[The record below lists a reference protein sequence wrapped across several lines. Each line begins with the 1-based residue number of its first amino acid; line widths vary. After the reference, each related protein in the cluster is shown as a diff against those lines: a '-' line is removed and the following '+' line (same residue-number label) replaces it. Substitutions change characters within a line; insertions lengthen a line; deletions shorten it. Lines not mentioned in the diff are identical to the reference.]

1 MLKAGNVLVPNFQQ
15 RVLLGVATFVG
26 VLLLVGWIT
35 VNEPSRMEVF
45 TQQYHGRSIEAGASL
60 FLNNCSPCHGVDG
73 KGSGRAPALK
83 EPIVDMRRHGRGL
96 RETARVV
103 KRWPQAL

>member
-1 MLKAGNVLVPNFQQ
+1 MVRLPVLGPHGHSDQVIKGGKTTAGQPRSKGQNPACPHERVQ
-15 RVLLGVATFVG
+15 RALL
-26 VLLLVGWIT
+26 
-35 VNEPSRMEVF
+35 
-45 TQQYHGRSIEAGASL
+45 
-60 FLNNCSPCHGVDG
+60 SP
-73 KGSGRAPALK
+73 GRAPALK